1 MAAQASKDKRDK
13 QQQNKIPGLLT
24 LNPSTNQHQQH
35 KKDKK
40 QTKNNSSGSA
50 NSSGTT
56 TTSHKNK
63 DSHVKS
69 LTEAVASIELNS
81 DEDILKQLKKLRKK
95 IREIDAIEEKLK
107 NGDLK
112 NPEQDQLDKV
122 ARKKVI
128 LKQIKELELL
138 QPPTTD
144 AAGSAS
150 P

>member
-1 MAAQASKDKRDK
+1 M
-13 QQQNKIPGLLT
+13 T
-24 LNPSTNQHQQH
+24 LSPATNQNQH
-35 KKDKK
+35 NKKDKK
-40 QTKNNSSGSA
+40 QTKNNGSNSGP
-50 NSSGTT
+50 TT
-56 TTSHKNK
+56 IHKNK
-63 DSHVKS
+63 DSNVKS

-95 IREIDAIEEKLK
+95 IREIEAIEEKLK
-107 NGDLK
+107 SGDLK

-122 ARKKVI
+122 ARKKHI

-138 QPPTTD
+138 QPD